1 MKNFQYRYILIIAL
15 MLMIFNKGYGQ
26 RPLPDELL
34 TNTIEGQINYIEEH
48 TRIYENYRAIREDMF
63 QKVNSNIMD
72 SLAAYRNEIADL
84 NIHISSLNK
93 ANDSLKNSLED
104 TTSDL
109 QEVTRTKHNIS
120 LFGLEINKIVY
131 NLIMLTIIA
140 ALIIL
145 LVMGFALFK
154 RNRFITNKTKEDL
167 KDLND
172 EFEEYRQSSRR
183 AREKMT
189 MEHFKEIQ
197 KLKGG

>member
-1 MKNFQYRYILIIAL
+1 
-15 MLMIFNKGYGQ
+15 
-26 RPLPDELL
+26 
-34 TNTIEGQINYIEEH
+34 
-48 TRIYENYRAIREDMF
+48 
-63 QKVNSNIMD
+63 MD